1 MAKLAT
7 APSARVVSV
16 SSAGQAPIDFDDVML
31 ERSYDGIQAHCQSKL
46 AQIMMTF
53 DLAGGG
59 DGDPSVV
66 ATALH
71 PSTYMPTKIVHPPV
85 STIADGV
92 QATSC
97 SPDQDGCFRPPSVDS
112 AQLPTSPSRSASAS
126 PPL

>member
-1 MAKLAT
+1 MNYLAGFALTHLLWPQLAT

-31 ERSYDGIQAHCQSKL
+31 ERSYNGIQAYCQSKL
-46 AQIMMTF
+46 AQFMMTF

-71 PSTYMPTKIVHPPV
+71 PSTYLPGAYFRLVRPSEGAWPWNRAWRTTTMAM
-85 STIADGV
+85 S
-92 QATSC
+92 
-97 SPDQDGCFRPPSVDS
+97 SPGIPC
-112 AQLPTSPSRSASAS
+112 
-126 PPL
+126 

>member
-1 MAKLAT
+1 
-7 APSARVVSV
+7 VSV

-31 ERSYDGIQAHCQSKL
+31 ERSYSGIQAYCQSKL

-53 DLAGGG
+53 DVAGG

-71 PSTYMPTKIVHPPV
+71 PSTYMPTKIVHSPV

-92 QATSC
+92 RATS
-97 SPDQDGCFRPPSVDS
+97 RLIW
-112 AQLPTSPSRSASAS
+112 QLPAGPGRRPSTSTSSGPQGRTRRPTTSTPGRGSGGCRRS
-126 PPL
+126 